1 MGIIHARALPRLN
14 TSAVGW
20 KRDAPQD
27 TTVANPSANRAVILT
42 CVTLS
47 RALAAALPLA
57 LAFAPSLAIGQVQH
71 VVSTYENENGLKVG
85 EGRLH
90 PYFDFE
96 THYDSAAV
104 YFDSSTGSVLKAE
117 AIAHFRPGIRLD
129 VPMTTS
135 AISLDANVDYLWY
148 TGLVTP
154 GSSTFSRVQAA
165 ADASANFNQG
175 SSVEVDITDH
185 FARSDRTANAG
196 AGVGVLSLLNDA
208 RLQLPLRPGGRAL
221 EIVPNAGFA
230 FESFKPLSSLLPV
243 NCNPGDIN
251 CDPSSVSRA
260 NYQNF
265 SGGLDAR
272 WRFLPKTAFTFESRI
287 DTRSYSD
294 STVNPSSLLLK
305 ASTGL
310 AGLISTKLATVLKVG
325 WGQDLQSSGAHT
337 LIALAELN
345 YLLNETSNVR
355 IGYLRDV
362 QLVPLY
368 GTYRDDRGYVDAR
381 FFLHGRLNLHGT
393 VALDRLSFYSA
404 SGRQDTTVTVD
415 VGPEYQFTRWLI
427 GAAGYVVGS
436 RTSTFTASSYNFT
449 RHEVYVRATFI
460 Y

>member
-1 MGIIHARALPRLN
+1 MANPLPN
-14 TSAVGW
+14 SAVIFACL
-20 KRDAPQD
+20 R
-27 TTVANPSANRAVILT
+27 
-42 CVTLS
+42 LS
-47 RALAAALPLA
+47 RALAAASLA
-57 LAFAPSLAIGQVQH
+57 AFAFAPSLAEGQVQH

-96 THYDSAAV
+96 THYDTAAV

-135 AISLDANVDYLWY
+135 SISLDANIDYLWY

-154 GSSTFSRVQAA
+154 GSSSFSRLQAA
-165 ADASANFNQG
+165 ADATANFNQG
-175 SSVEVDITDH
+175 ASVEFDVSDH
-185 FARSDRTANAG
+185 FARSDRTANAA
-196 AGVGVLSLLNDA
+196 AGVGVLSLLND
-208 RLQLPLRPGGRAL
+208 LHVQLPWRPGGRAL
-221 EIVPNAGFA
+221 EIVPNAGFS
-230 FESFKPLSSLLPV
+230 FESFKPLSPLLPA

-294 STVNPSSLLLK
+294 ATVNPSSLLLK
-305 ASTGL
+305 ASVGL
-310 AGLISTKLATVLKVG
+310 AGLISTKLATVLKIG
-325 WGQDLQSSGAHT
+325 WGQDLQNSGAHT

-345 YLLNETSNVR
+345 YLLSETSNVR

-381 FFLHGRLNLHGT
+381 FFLHGRLTLHGSAA
-393 VALDRLSFYSA
+393 VDSLSFYSN
-404 SGRQDTTVTVD
+404 SGRKDTTVTVD
-415 VGPEYQFTRWLI
+415 VGPEYQFTRWFI

-436 RTSTFTASSYNFT
+436 RSSNLTASSYNFT